1 MLNCL
6 EVIMNTDIKKE
17 IISEIVELA
26 NRVKKLRHLVKP
38 TPYQIRKEKKKLGEP
53 KKAPPQA

>member
-1 MLNCL
+1 
-6 EVIMNTDIKKE
+6 MNTDIKKE